1 MTRNSYIALTLIVGS
16 IIWYVFYYILTYYK
30 ASDLVKIAV
39 FSVYFLILVVLVII
53 FYRKCK

>member
-30 ASDLVKIAV
+30 ASNLEKIAV
-39 FSVYFLILVVLVII
+39 FSVYFLILVALVIF
-53 FYRKCK
+53 FYRKCN

>member
-1 MTRNSYIALTLIVGS
+1 MARNSYIALTLIVGS

>member
-39 FSVYFLILVVLVII
+39 FSVYFLILIVLVII